1 MKKTYT
7 NGYYDKVMYW
17 KGQLTNANIENDHVK
32 MSKAIKILIYFTNKQ
47 IGYLSNKELMLKYR
61 QDEDLISNNI

>member
-32 MSKAIKILIYFTNKQ
+32 MSKALKSLTYFTNKQ
-47 IGYLSNKELMLKYR
+47 IGYLSNKELMLKYS

>member
-17 KGQLTNANIENDHVK
+17 KGQLNNANIENDHVK
-32 MSKAIKILIYFTNKQ
+32 MTKALKSLTYFTNKQ
-47 IGYLSNKELMLKYR
+47 IGYLSMKEIMT
-61 QDEDLISNNI
+61 ESGN